1 MLKQKA
7 HHKDLKRE
15 VNSLE
20 QERTKDRSETSWFN
34 IRTMKKIELQ
44 AKDKLYAIKQ
54 KLHS

>member
-20 QERTKDRSETSWFN
+20 QERTTDRSETSWFN
-34 IRTMKKIELQ
+34 IRTMKKIKLQ

>member
-1 MLKQKA
+1 MLTQKA

-20 QERTKDRSETSWFN
+20 QERKKDRSETSWFN
-34 IRTMKKIELQ
+34 IRTLKKIKLQ

>member
-1 MLKQKA
+1 MLTQKA

-15 VNSLE
+15 VNTLE
-20 QERTKDRSETSWFN
+20 QERKTDRSETSWFN
-34 IRTMKKIELQ
+34 IRTLKKIKLQ